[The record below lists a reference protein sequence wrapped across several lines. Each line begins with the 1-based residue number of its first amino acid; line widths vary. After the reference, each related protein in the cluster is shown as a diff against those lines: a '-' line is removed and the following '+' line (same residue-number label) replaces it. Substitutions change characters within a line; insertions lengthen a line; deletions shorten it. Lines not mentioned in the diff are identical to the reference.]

1 MRPAS
6 LAAAALAGVLCLTA
20 GCAPSNKEYKLGQKA
35 QALQDYETA
44 LIHYERALRT
54 DPTNA
59 QYKIGVAQMRFQAA
73 QAQVELGQNLMAR
86 GDLNSVETAL
96 GHFQRARD
104 IDPSS
109 AIANQMIEK
118 SLAMIAALKKGAAK
132 PMPAPGAEAL
142 EELRQMPPEL
152 KPISTEPINL
162 KMTNDARIVYETIAK
177 LAGLTVLFDPD
188 FQSRRISVELP
199 NVTLRQALDAVSL
212 ESKSFW
218 KPVTSGIIFVAPDNV
233 QKRREYEDQIVKTF
247 YLKNTL
253 TPQDLTE
260 IVGGLRQLLQL
271 QRVQQINSQ
280 NAIVIRDTPD
290 KVSAAEKIVDDI
302 DKQRAE
308 VMLQVSV
315 LEVNQNRLR
324 DLGIQPGSTA
334 VVTFTPRTD
343 LQPNQS
349 TSTSTGTTSTTTVI
363 PQITLNNLQRLST
376 ADYSITLPGAALK
389 ALLTDNTTKIVQN
402 PEIMITDG
410 DKASLRIGDRVP
422 IATGAFQAGVGVGVG
437 TAGTSLVN
445 PLGNTQ
451 VPYQDVGG
459 NIDVTPRIHPD
470 EDVSLHLDIE
480 VSAVTGF
487 QNIGGIQQPIISQ
500 RKIQNDIRLGNGQ
513 VSVLGGLVQHTT
525 TKSVNGWPGFDKI
538 PFLKYFFT
546 DQSFQTQSDEVLIV
560 LTPHIVRMPNVT
572 AENLRSLFTGT
583 EQNIEVVSH
592 AAPAAPGSAGAPAVP
607 PPAAAA
613 PSPAAPAPAAVPPA
627 APGAAPATAPATT
640 PGAAPAGAGAVLAFE
655 PSSVSL
661 VPGQTTTIALV
672 VRNAANLFSIP
683 MILHYDPKVIA
694 IQDVRN
700 GGFLSGGTQ
709 AIAIFHHEDTAHGQS
724 IISAMRP
731 PKSGGVNGSGTL
743 VGIVVKALAPGSS
756 PLSIEQVSAKNA
768 QEKPL
773 TFTTEAA
780 TIKVGTP

>member
-44 LIHYERALRT
+44 LIHYERALRS

-118 SLAMIAALKKGAAK
+118 SLAMIAALKKAAGK
-132 PMPAPGAEAL
+132 PLPAPGAEAL

-162 KMTNDARIVYETIAK
+162 KMTNDAHVVYETIAK

-290 KVSAAEKIVDDI
+290 KVAAAEKIVDDI
-302 DKQRAE
+302 DKERAE

-349 TSTSTGTTSTTTVI
+349 TSTTGGTTTGTSTIV

-389 ALLTDNTTKIVQN
+389 ALLTDNDTRIVQN

-445 PLGNTQ
+445 PLVNTQ
-451 VPYQDVGG
+451 FQYQDVGV

-480 VSAVTGF
+480 VSSVTGY
-487 QNIGGIQQPIISQ
+487 QPIGGILQPIISQ

-546 DQSFQTQSDEVLIV
+546 EQSVQNQNDEVLIV
-560 LTPHIVRMPNVT
+560 LTPHVVRMPNVS

-592 AAPAAPGSAGAPAVP
+592 AAPAAQGSAGAPAVP

-613 PSPAAPAPAAVPPA
+613 PAPVAPAAPAAALA
-627 APGAAPATAPATT
+627 TKPGAAPE
-640 PGAAPAGAGAVLAFE
+640 GAGGVLAFE

-731 PKSGGVNGSGTL
+731 PQSGGVNGSGTL

-756 PLSIEQVSAKNA
+756 PLTIEQVSAKNA

-773 TFTTEAA
+773 TFTTQAA

>member
-1 MRPAS
+1 MLILDGEDGMRPAS
-6 LAAAALAGVLCLTA
+6 LAATALAGVLLLMA
-20 GCAPSNKEYKLGQKA
+20 GCAASNKEYKLGQKA
-35 QALQDYETA
+35 QALQDYDTA
-44 LIHYERALRT
+44 LIHYESALRQ
-54 DPTNA
+54 DPNNP
-59 QYKIGVAQMRFQAA
+59 QYKISVAQMRFQAA
-73 QAQVELGQNLMAR
+73 AAQVELGQSLMAR

-96 GHFQRARD
+96 GHFQRALD
-104 IDPSS
+104 IDP
-109 AIANQMIEK
+109 ANALANQMTQK
-118 SLAMIAALKKGAAK
+118 ALALIAELKKAQGQ
-132 PMPAPGAEAL
+132 PLPSPGTAAL

-152 KPISTEPINL
+152 KPISTQPINL
-162 KMTNDARIVYETIAK
+162 KMTNDARIVFDTIAK

-199 NVTLRQALDAVSL
+199 NVTLRQALDATAL
-212 ESKSFW
+212 ESKAFW
-218 KPVTSGIIFVAPDNV
+218 KPVTSGIIFIAPDNV
-233 QKRREYEDQIVKTF
+233 QKRREYEDQIVQTF
-247 YLKNTL
+247 YLKNSL

-290 KVSAAEKIVDDI
+290 KVAAAEKIIDDI

-315 LEVNQNRLR
+315 LEVNQNHLR

-334 VVTFTPRTD
+334 IVTFQPRTE

-349 TSTSTGTTSTTTVI
+349 TSTTGTTSGSSTVV
-363 PQITLNNLQRLST
+363 PQVTLNNLPRLST
-376 ADYSITLPGAALK
+376 ADWSMTLPGAAIK
-389 ALLTDNTTKIVQN
+389 ALLTDNTTKIIQN

-445 PLGNTQ
+445 PLVNTQ
-451 VPYQDVGG
+451 FQYQDVGV
-459 NIDVTPRIHPD
+459 NIDATPRVHPD

-480 VSAVTGF
+480 VSSVTGY

-500 RKIQNDIRLGNGQ
+500 RKIQNDIRLRNGQ

-538 PFLKYFFT
+538 PFIKYFFT
-546 DQSFQTQSDEVLIV
+546 DQSLQTQNDEVLIV
-560 LTPHIVRMPNVT
+560 ITPHVVRMPNID
-572 AENLRSLFTGT
+572 AENMRSLFTGT
-583 EQNIEVVSH
+583 EQNVEVLPQTR
-592 AAPAAPGSAGAPAVP
+592 AAGPGSAGAPAI

-613 PSPAAPAPAAVPPA
+613 VSAAPAPAAPA
-627 APGAAPATAPATT
+627 AG
-640 PGAAPAGAGAVLAFE
+640 GVLAFE
-655 PSSVSL
+655 PSSL
-661 VPGQTTTIALV
+661 NLAPGQTTTIALV
-672 VRNAANLFSIP
+672 VHNAANLFSIP
-683 MILHYDPKVIA
+683 LILHYDPKVIA
-694 IQDVRN
+694 IEDVRN

-709 AIAIFHHEDTAHGQS
+709 PIAIFHHEDPAHGQS

-731 PKSGGVNGSGTL
+731 PSSGGVNGSGTL

-756 PLSIEQVSAKNA
+756 MLTIEQVSAKDP

-773 TFTTEAA
+773 SFGTQSA
-780 TIKVGTP
+780 TVKVGTP

>member
-1 MRPAS
+1 LDGEDRMRPAS

-35 QALQDYETA
+35 QALQDYDTA
-44 LIHYERALRT
+44 LVHYERALRA
-54 DPTNA
+54 DPTNP
-59 QYKIGVAQMRFQAA
+59 QYKISVAQMRFQAA
-73 QAQVELGQNLMAR
+73 QAQVELGQKLMAR

-96 GHFQRARD
+96 GHFQRALD
-104 IDPSS
+104 IDPAS
-109 AIANQMIEK
+109 AIANQMIQQ
-118 SLAMIAALKKGAAK
+118 SLARIAELKKGTAK
-132 PMPAPGAEAL
+132 PLPAPGTQAIA
-142 EELRQMPPEL
+142 ELRRMPPQL

-188 FQSRRISVELP
+188 FQSRRISVQLP

-233 QKRREYEDQIVKTF
+233 QKRREYEDEIVKTF

-260 IVGGLRQLLQL
+260 VVGGLRQLLQL

-290 KVSAAEKIVDDI
+290 KVAAAEKIIDDI

-308 VMLQVSV
+308 VMLQVQV

-324 DLGIQPGSTA
+324 DLGIRPGSTA

-349 TSTSTGTTSTTTVI
+349 TSTTGGTTGTTGTSTVV

-389 ALLTDNTTKIVQN
+389 ALLTDSTTKIVQN

-445 PLGNTQ
+445 PLVNTQ
-451 VPYQDVGG
+451 FQYQDVGV

-470 EDVSLHLDIE
+470 QDVSLHLDVE

-487 QNIGGIQQPIISQ
+487 QDIGGIQQPIISQ

-546 DQSFQTQSDEVLIV
+546 EQSVQTQNDEVLIV
-560 LTPHIVRMPNVT
+560 ITPHVVRMPDISS
-572 AENLRSLFTGT
+572 ENMRSLFTGT
-583 EQNIEVVSH
+583 QQNIQVVERNGLPSE
-592 AAPAAPGSAGAPAVP
+592 GSAGAPVIP
-607 PPAAAA
+607 PSA
-613 PSPAAPAPAAVPPA
+613 AAPAPAPKAP
-627 APGAAPATAPATT
+627 APGAPT
-640 PGAAPAGAGAVLAFE
+640 AAPKGPGGVLMFE
-655 PSSVSL
+655 PSAVNL
-661 VPGQTTTIALV
+661 VPGQTTTIALE

-694 IQDVRN
+694 IEDVRN

-731 PKSGGVNGSGTL
+731 PKTGGVNGSGTL
-743 VGIVVKALAPGSS
+743 VGIVVKALAPGTST
-756 PLSIEQVSAKNA
+756 LSIEQVSAKDP

-773 TFTTEAA
+773 TFSSQPA

>member
-1 MRPAS
+1 MRPVS

-20 GCAPSNKEYKLGQKA
+20 GCASSNKEYKLGQKA

-44 LIHYERALRT
+44 LIHYERALRS

-118 SLAMIAALKKGAAK
+118 SLATIAALKKGAAK

-152 KPISTEPINL
+152 KPISTQPINL

-302 DKQRAE
+302 DKERAE

-349 TSTSTGTTSTTTVI
+349 TSSTGGTTTGATTII

-376 ADYSITLPGAALK
+376 ADYSITLPGASLK
-389 ALLTDNTTKIVQN
+389 ALLTDSTTKIVQN

-445 PLGNTQ
+445 PLVNTQ
-451 VPYQDVGG
+451 FQYQDVGV

-470 EDVSLHLDIE
+470 QDVSMHLDIE
-480 VSAVTGF
+480 VSSVTGF

-546 DQSFQTQSDEVLIV
+546 EQSVQTQNDEVLIV
-560 LTPHIVRMPNVT
+560 LTPHVVRMPNVT

-592 AAPAAPGSAGAPAVP
+592 AAPAAQGSAGAPAVP
-607 PPAAAA
+607 PPSA
-613 PSPAAPAPAAVPPA
+613 AAPAPAAVPPA
-627 APGAAPATAPATT
+627 APGAAPATK
-640 PGAAPAGAGAVLAFE
+640 PGPAPAGAGGVLAFE

-672 VRNAANLFSIP
+672 VRNAADLFSIP

-756 PLSIEQVSAKNA
+756 PLTIEQVSAKNA

-773 TFTTEAA
+773 TFTTQAA

>member
-1 MRPAS
+1 MRPVS

-20 GCAPSNKEYKLGQKA
+20 GCAPGHKKEFKLGQKA
-35 QALQDYETA
+35 QELQDYETA
-44 LIHYERALRT
+44 LVHYERALRA
-54 DPTNA
+54 DPTNP
-59 QYKIGVAQMRFQAA
+59 QYKIRVAQMRFQAA
-73 QAQVELGQNLMAR
+73 QAQVELGQKLMAR

-96 GHFQRARD
+96 GHFQRALD
-104 IDPSS
+104 IDPAS
-109 AIANQMIEK
+109 AIANQLIQK
-118 SLAMIAALKKGAAK
+118 SLAKIAELKKGAAK
-132 PMPAPGAEAL
+132 PLPAPGAAAVA
-142 EELRQMPPEL
+142 ELRQMPPRL
-152 KPISTEPINL
+152 KPISTQPINL
-162 KMTNDARIVYETIAK
+162 KMTNDARIVYQTIAK

-188 FQSRRISVELP
+188 FQSRRISVQLP
-199 NVTLRQALDAVSL
+199 NVTLRQALDATAL

-218 KPVTSGIIFVAPDNV
+218 KPVTSGIIFIAPDNV
-233 QKRREYEDQIVKTF
+233 QKRREYQDEVVKTF

-271 QRVQQINSQ
+271 QRVQQINTQ

-290 KVSAAEKIVDDI
+290 KVAAAEKIIDDI

-324 DLGIQPGSTA
+324 DLGIRPGSTV
-334 VVTFTPRTD
+334 VVTFNPRTD
-343 LQPNQS
+343 LQPGQTSS
-349 TSTSTGTTSTTTVI
+349 TSNGTTGTTGSSTVV
-363 PQITLNNLQRLST
+363 PQVTLNNLPRVST

-402 PEIMITDG
+402 PEMMITDG

-445 PLGNTQ
+445 PLVNTQ
-451 VPYQDVGG
+451 FQYQDVGV
-459 NIDVTPRIHPD
+459 NLDVTPRIHPD

-487 QNIGGIQQPIISQ
+487 QDIGGIQQPIISQ
-500 RKIQNDIRLGNGQ
+500 RKIQNDIRLRNGQ
-513 VSVLGGLVQHTT
+513 VSVLGGLVKHTT

-546 DQSFQTQSDEVLIV
+546 EQSVQKQNDEVLIV
-560 LTPHIVRMPNVT
+560 LTPHVVRMPDISS
-572 AENLRSLFTGT
+572 ENMRTLFTGT
-583 EQNIEVVSH
+583 QQNIQVVEG
-592 AAPAAPGSAGAPAVP
+592 AAAANQGSAGAPVIP
-607 PPAAAA
+607 P
-613 PSPAAPAPAAVPPA
+613 PAAPAPAPPA
-627 APGAAPATAPATT
+627 KAAAPATP
-640 PGAAPAGAGAVLAFE
+640 PSAAPKGPGGVLTFA
-655 PSSVSL
+655 PSSVQL
-661 VPGQTTTIALV
+661 KPGQTTTIALE

-694 IQDVRN
+694 VQDVRN

-709 AIAIFHHEDTAHGQS
+709 AIAIFHHEDAAHGQS

-743 VGIVVKALAPGSS
+743 VGIVVKALAPGTST
-756 PLSIEQVSAKNA
+756 LSIEQVNAKDP

-773 TFTTEAA
+773 TFSTQQA

>member
-6 LAAAALAGVLCLTA
+6 MAAAALAGVLLLTA

-44 LIHYERALRT
+44 LIHYERALKA
-54 DPTNA
+54 DPNNA
-59 QYKIGVAQMRFQAA
+59 QYKISVAQMRFDAA
-73 QAQVELGQNLMAR
+73 AAQVELGQRLMAQ

-96 GHFQRARD
+96 GHFQRALD
-104 IDPSS
+104 IDPSN
-109 AIANQMIEK
+109 ALANQMIQK
-118 SLAMIAALKKGAAK
+118 ALSTIAELKKAGGK
-132 PMPAPGAEAL
+132 PLPSPGTEAL

-162 KMTNDARIVYETIAK
+162 KMTNDARIVFETIAK

-188 FQSRRISVELP
+188 FQPRRISVELP
-199 NVTLRQALDAVSL
+199 NVTLRQALDATAL
-212 ESKSFW
+212 ESKAFW

-247 YLKNTL
+247 YLKNSL

-260 IVGGLRQLLQL
+260 ILGGLRQLLQL

-290 KVSAAEKIVDDI
+290 KVAAAEKIIDDI

-334 VVTFTPRTD
+334 VVTFQPRTD
-343 LQPNQS
+343 LQPNTSSS
-349 TSTSTGTTSTTTVI
+349 TSTSGSTSTTVV
-363 PQITLNNLQRLST
+363 PQVTLNNLPRLST
-376 ADYSITLPGAALK
+376 ADWSMTLPGAAVK
-389 ALLTDNTTKIVQN
+389 ALLTDSTTKIIQN

-445 PLGNTQ
+445 PLVNTQ
-451 VPYQDVGG
+451 FQYQDVGV
-459 NIDVTPRIHPD
+459 NIDATPRVHPD

-480 VSAVTGF
+480 VSSVTGF

-500 RKIQNDIRLGNGQ
+500 RKVQNDIRLQNGQ

-538 PFLKYFFT
+538 PFIKYFFT
-546 DQSFQTQSDEVLIV
+546 DQSFQTQNDEVLIV
-560 LTPHIVRMPNVT
+560 ITPHVVRMPNLD
-572 AENLRSLFTGT
+572 AENMRSLFTGT
-583 EQNIEVVSH
+583 DQNVQVLPQTQ
-592 AAPAAPGSAGAPAVP
+592 APTQGSAGAPTIP
-607 PPAAAA
+607 
-613 PSPAAPAPAAVPPA
+613 PSPTAPAPAGAPAPAA
-627 APGAAPATAPATT
+627 PAT
-640 PGAAPAGAGAVLAFE
+640 GGVLAFE
-655 PSSVSL
+655 PASL
-661 VPGQTTTIALV
+661 NLAPGQTTTVALV
-672 VRNAANLFSIP
+672 VRNAANLYSIP
-683 MILHYDPKVIA
+683 LIVHYDPKVLA
-694 IQDVRN
+694 IVDVRN

-709 AIAIFHHEDTAHGQS
+709 PIAIFHHEDPAHGQS

-731 PKSGGVNGSGTL
+731 PSSGGVNGSGTL
-743 VGIVVKALAPGSS
+743 VGIVVKALAPGTST
-756 PLSIEQVSAKNA
+756 LRIEQVSAKDPQA
-768 QEKPL
+768 KPL
-773 TFTTEAA
+773 TFSTQEA
-780 TIKVGTP
+780 TITVGTP

>member
-6 LAAAALAGVLCLTA
+6 LAAMALAGVLLLMA

-44 LIHYERALRT
+44 LIHYERALKA
-54 DPTNA
+54 DPNNA

-73 QAQVELGQNLMAR
+73 QAQVELGQRLMAR

-96 GHFQRARD
+96 GHFQRALD
-104 IDPSS
+104 IDPAN
-109 AIANQMIEK
+109 AIANQMIQK
-118 SLAMIAALKKGAAK
+118 SLTMIADLKKAAGK
-132 PMPAPGAEAL
+132 PLPAPGTAAL

-152 KPISTEPINL
+152 KPISTQPINL
-162 KMTNDARIVYETIAK
+162 KMTNDARIVFETIAK

-199 NVTLRQALDAVSL
+199 NVTLRQALDATAL
-212 ESKSFW
+212 ESKAFW

-290 KVSAAEKIVDDI
+290 KVAAAEKIIDDI

-315 LEVNQNRLR
+315 LEVNQNHLR

-334 VVTFTPRTD
+334 IVTFNPRTD

-349 TSTSTGTTSTTTVI
+349 SSSSTSGTSSTSSTVV
-363 PQITLNNLQRLST
+363 PQVTLNNLPRLST
-376 ADYSITLPGAALK
+376 ADWSMTLPGAAIK
-389 ALLTDNTTKIVQN
+389 ALLTDNTTKIIQN

-445 PLGNTQ
+445 PLVNTQ
-451 VPYQDVGG
+451 FQYQDVGV
-459 NIDVTPRIHPD
+459 NIDATPRVHPD

-480 VSAVTGF
+480 VSSVTGY

-500 RKIQNDIRLGNGQ
+500 RKIQNDIRLRNGQ

-546 DQSFQTQSDEVLIV
+546 DQSVQTQNDEVLIV
-560 LTPHIVRMPNVT
+560 LTPHVVRMPNLD
-572 AENLRSLFTGT
+572 AENMRSLFTGT
-583 EQNIEVVSH
+583 EQNVEVLPRTQT
-592 AAPAAPGSAGAPAVP
+592 AAQGSAGAPAIP
-607 PPAAAA
+607 PSA
-613 PSPAAPAPAAVPPA
+613 AAPAPAGAAPA
-627 APGAAPATAPATT
+627 PTSTQAPGAAPA
-640 PGAAPAGAGAVLAFE
+640 GGVLAFE
-655 PSSVSL
+655 PSSLSL
-661 VPGQTTTIALV
+661 VPGRRARSRSWFATP
-672 VRNAANLFSIP
+672 R
-683 MILHYDPKVIA
+683 
-694 IQDVRN
+694 
-700 GGFLSGGTQ
+700 
-709 AIAIFHHEDTAHGQS
+709 
-724 IISAMRP
+724 ISTRFP
-731 PKSGGVNGSGTL
+731 
-743 VGIVVKALAPGSS
+743 
-756 PLSIEQVSAKNA
+756 
-768 QEKPL
+768 
-773 TFTTEAA
+773 
-780 TIKVGTP
+780 

>member
-1 MRPAS
+1 MRPAAS
-6 LAAAALAGVLCLTA
+6 LAATALAGVLFLMA
-20 GCAPSNKEYKLGQKA
+20 GCAASTKEYKLGQKA
-35 QALQDYETA
+35 QSLQDYETA
-44 LIHYERALRT
+44 LIHYERALKE
-54 DPTNA
+54 DPNNP
-59 QYKIGVAQMRFQAA
+59 QYRISVAQMRFQAA
-73 QAQVELGQNLMAR
+73 QAQVELGQSLMAQ

-96 GHFQRARD
+96 GHFQRALD
-104 IDPSS
+104 IDP
-109 AIANQMIEK
+109 ANALANQMIQK
-118 SLAMIAALKKGAAK
+118 SLATIAELKKAAGK
-132 PMPAPGAEAL
+132 PLPAPGTAAL

-152 KPISTEPINL
+152 KPISTQPINL

-212 ESKSFW
+212 ESKAFW

-247 YLKNTL
+247 YLKNSL

-290 KVSAAEKIVDDI
+290 KVAAAEKIIDDI

-315 LEVNQNRLR
+315 LEVNQNHLR

-334 VVTFTPRTD
+334 VVTFQPRTD
-343 LQPNQS
+343 LQPNTSS
-349 TSTSTGTTSTTTVI
+349 TSTSTSTSSTVV
-363 PQITLNNLQRLST
+363 PQVTLNNLPRLST
-376 ADYSITLPGAALK
+376 ADWAMTLPGAAVK
-389 ALLTDNTTKIVQN
+389 ALLTDNTTKIIQN

-445 PLGNTQ
+445 PLVNTQ
-451 VPYQDVGG
+451 FQYQDVGV
-459 NIDVTPRIHPD
+459 NIDATPRVHPD

-480 VSAVTGF
+480 VSSVTGY
-487 QNIGGIQQPIISQ
+487 QPIGGILQPIISQ
-500 RKIQNDIRLGNGQ
+500 RKIQNDIRLRNGQ
-513 VSVLGGLVQHTT
+513 VSVIGGLVQHTT
-525 TKSVNGWPGFDKI
+525 TKQVNGWPGFDKI
-538 PFLKYFFT
+538 PFIKYFFT
-546 DQSFQTQSDEVLIV
+546 DQSLQKQNDEVLIV
-560 LTPHIVRMPNVT
+560 ITPHVVRMPNLD
-572 AENLRSLFTGT
+572 AENMRSLFTGT
-583 EQNIEVVSH
+583 DQNVEVL
-592 AAPAAPGSAGAPAVP
+592 PKTNGEGSAGAPVI

-613 PSPAAPAPAAVPPA
+613 PAPAA
-627 APGAAPATAPATT
+627 APGAAAPTHTQAQA
-640 PGAAPAGAGAVLAFE
+640 AAPTGGALAFE
-655 PSSVSL
+655 PSSLSL
-661 VPGQTTTIALV
+661 APGQTSTIALV
-672 VRNAANLFSIP
+672 VHNAANLYSIP
-683 MILHYDPKVIA
+683 LIVHYDPKVVA
-694 IQDVRN
+694 IVDVRN

-709 AIAIFHHEDTAHGQS
+709 PIAIFHHEDPAHGQS

-731 PKSGGVNGSGTL
+731 PNSGGVNGSGTL
-743 VGIVVKALAPGSS
+743 VGIVLKALAPGTSS
-756 PLSIEQVSAKNA
+756 LTIEQVSAKDP

-773 TFTTEAA
+773 TFSTQSA